1 MEACCPWCVSCC
13 SAAALKRIC
22 WHRLWARPWPK
33 CWAGS
38 PTASTSSR
46 ATSGCWC
53 CSTCRR
59 TFGSSS
65 QSFWC
70 CWASLPMSWSGSCLP
85 AWIGCCTI
93 PWNNRPRWCLANP
106 PMRVPPRSF
115 GAPRIC
121 GFAASELV
129 QNMTFERFVM
139 YHYRHDLEFRH
150 FLALYVL
157 LCATIQRI
165 LESWGVTFSRGP
177 RYSRWSRFTSRID
190 WHPRERAARERQK
203 LILRDLRVGRRSW
216 ICCTLMHIEHLK
228 KKPLEISRDYM
239 NHMNSYDISKSW
251 CSIRIYDDQHHGA
264 MGLSE
269 HQGYDELIIHLW
281 KPHETSTC
289 TSCTMALL
297 HDLAPAAAP
306 AFFFVEHRGSGDA
319 LRGCAMSYDLRS
331 LWQSG
336 DDGRPSSASNLPR
349 KHQKTHGN
357 AEFCLELSG
366 NRWQ

>member
-1 MEACCPWCVSCC
+1 
-13 SAAALKRIC
+13 
-22 WHRLWARPWPK
+22 
-33 CWAGS
+33 
-38 PTASTSSR
+38 
-46 ATSGCWC
+46 
-53 CSTCRR
+53 
-59 TFGSSS
+59 
-65 QSFWC
+65 
-70 CWASLPMSWSGSCLP
+70 
-85 AWIGCCTI
+85 
-93 PWNNRPRWCLANP
+93 
-106 PMRVPPRSF
+106 MRVPPRSF

-306 AFFFVEHRGSGDA
+306 AFFLLSTVGRVTRCAVAPCPMTSGASGSLGMTAA
-319 LRGCAMSYDLRS
+319 LH
-331 LWQSG
+331 
-336 DDGRPSSASNLPR
+336 LPAIYQENIR
-349 KHQKTHGN
+349 KPTEMLN
-357 AEFCLELSG
+357 FAWSWVAIDG